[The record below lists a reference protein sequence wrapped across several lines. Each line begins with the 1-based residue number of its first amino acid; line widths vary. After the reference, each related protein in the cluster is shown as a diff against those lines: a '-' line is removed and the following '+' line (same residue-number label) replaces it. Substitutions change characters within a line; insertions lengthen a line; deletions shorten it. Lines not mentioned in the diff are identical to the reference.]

1 MPTLDALLSL
11 PRPEYAKQTE
21 LVLVDLLWR
30 SRGTRLGEVNALGG
44 LAAEPT
50 AGRATRRLVLE
61 TLKRGNKLVTQT
73 APFVLDAARDGIFA
87 DPGDAELFSKAML
100 NSVAAPRSQRDH
112 SKTCAP
118 VHRGSIPLQTLSGAV
133 NKNAPPNLA
142 RAVEVMAQLGGAGY
156 EGAAGALLAAALDQ
170 TSEDLPSKF
179 FDHVAPVVWA
189 REGNANLQDW
199 PGVLS
204 LVLPP
209 DAGDHRG
216 LGGLCASGPQGWFW
230 TRWNDLLNPAS
241 GWRDALPDRR
251 FVDWATC
258 LARTGLAMTYL
269 WEAATFRALRDL
281 CLDPGPEAWDRFRSM
296 FISPTL
302 LAIAPRATPAAE
314 KHINGLLDAGLGDG
328 YYARAAILEASEGEA
343 LRDLALD
350 LDGGWEAA
358 AAGLEDLGLERK
370 DAYRDPKQAPKTL
383 KEFVRYLM
391 LARVAGGAGADE
403 ADLYYLARTDR
414 RGRQIWVEPGPEWM
428 VVVASLA
435 TGGPGRQCTL
445 QDVMA
450 DLRRMGISIERATL
464 VDLLEGAGLTQDS
477 PDADDA
483 IVINSGF

>member
-30 SRGTRLGEVNALGG
+30 SPGTRLGAERALAG
-44 LAAEPT
+44 LSAVPRE
-50 AGRATRRLVLE
+50 GQATRRLVLE
-61 TLKRGNKLVTQT
+61 KLKRTNNLVTAT
-73 APFVLDAARDGIFA
+73 APWAREAAQQGIFA
-87 DPGDAELFSKAML
+87 NPAHADLFSAAML

-118 VHRGSIPLQTLSGAV
+118 VHRGSIPLQTLAGAV

-142 RAVEVMAQLGGAGY
+142 KAVEVMSQLGGAGH
-156 EGAAGALLAAALDQ
+156 EGAAGTLLAAALDQ
-170 TSEDLPSKF
+170 GGDDLPSRF

-189 REGNANLQDW
+189 REGNENLPAW
-199 PGVLS
+199 PGALS
-204 LVLPP
+204 LTAAP
-209 DAGDHRG
+209 AAGGDHG
-216 LGGLCASGPQGWFW
+216 LAGLCASGPQGWFW
-230 TRWNDLLNPAS
+230 KRWNDLLDPAS
-241 GWRDALPDRR
+241 GWRGALPDRR

-269 WEAATFRALRDL
+269 WEAAAFRALRDV
-281 CLDPGPEAWDRFRSM
+281 CLEPGEATWVQFRSM
-296 FISPTL
+296 FDSPAL
-302 LAIAPRATPAAE
+302 LAISPRATPAAE
-314 KHINGLLDAGLGDG
+314 KDIKGLLDVGLGDG
-328 YYARAAILEASEGEA
+328 YHARAAVADASEPDD
-343 LRDLALD
+343 LRGLSLD

-358 AAGLEDLGLERK
+358 ALLLHNLGIQQK
-370 DAYRDPKQAPKTL
+370 DAYRDPRQAPKTL

-391 LARVAGGAGADE
+391 LARVAGSAGADE

-414 RGRQIWVEPGPEWM
+414 GGRVWVEPGPEWM

-435 TGGPGRQCTL
+435 TGGPGGQCTL

-450 DLRRMGISIERATL
+450 DLRLMGVSVERATL